1 MCHQCDDENEEQMPF
16 NLEEADEETKE
27 EFFDYITAQMGNVI
41 EKAESMGLL
50 HQLITE
56 WPKERIIQF
65 ELATVIEGRSLD
77 EESWRE

>member
-1 MCHQCDDENEEQMPF
+1 MCHECDDEFEEEQF
-16 NLEEADEETKE
+16 NLEDASPEMKE
-27 EFFDYITAQMGNVI
+27 EFFDYITQQMGNVI

-50 HQLITE
+50 HQLIME